1 MSPFMRVMIV
11 IALALGAFVMPSAA
25 VAAPPGN
32 DDFANAT
39 VIDPSSLPYS
49 ASVDNTEATTETGEP
64 LQCVSPPPDKTV
76 WYSFTPNADMVLRAD
91 TAGSDFSSF
100 LEVFQSTGPGFGG
113 LSGLQCQFFGS
124 PVIFSASAGTTY
136 YFQAAAFPF
145 SGGGNL
151 QFHLQEIPPPPND
164 DFADAT
170 VVPSVPYSNTV
181 DTTGADTQSGEPLPS
196 CGFGSLT
203 GSVWY
208 SFTPSV
214 SGSVSARAS
223 GNLTTVLAAYTG
235 SGLGSLN
242 EVRCRNFGGLLT
254 MHVDAGT
261 TYFFQVGGMFGG
273 RGNLQFTIDVTPPPV
288 ASMSLFP
295 GDPSIFDTVQFFSGS
310 FDPGEVGIE
319 SMSWTFGD
327 GGTATG
333 CCPTHRYAADGD
345 YTVVLAV
352 TTFDGRTAST
362 ERVVQVRTHDV
373 AITKLQV
380 PQSGKV
386 GQTRQLLVGLSNKRY
401 GETAEVQLYKSGP
414 GGFELV
420 GTLTQSVPVRGGGRT
435 TDFRF
440 SYTFTSADAV
450 LGKVTFKAVASLVG
464 ARDAVPADNEAVALP
479 TKVNG

>member
-1 MSPFMRVMIV
+1 MRIT
-11 IALALGAFVMPSAA
+11 IAVLAGMVALLLPGTAAA
-25 VAAPPGN
+25 VPPAN

-49 ASVDNTEATTETGEP
+49 NSVTNTEATTEPGEP
-64 LQCVSPPPDKTV
+64 LQCIVPSPERTV
-76 WYSFTPNADMVLRAD
+76 WYSITPTADMVLRAD
-91 TAGSDFSSF
+91 TSGSNFSSF
-100 LEVFQSTGPGFGG
+100 LEVFQSSGSGFGG

-124 PVIFSASAGTTY
+124 PLVFSASAGTTY

-170 VVPSVPYSNTV
+170 VVPSLPYNNTV
-181 DTTGADTQSGEPLPS
+181 DTTGADTETGEPTPS
-196 CGFGSLT
+196 CGFGNLPSA
-203 GSVWY
+203 SVWY

-223 GNLTTVLAAYTG
+223 GGFSTVLAAYTG

-242 EVRCRNFGGLLT
+242 EVRCRNFSGLLT

-261 TYFFQVGGMFGG
+261 TYYFQAGGMFGG
-273 RGNLQFTIDVTPPPV
+273 RGNLQFNIGVTPPPV
-288 ASMSLFP
+288 AGISLFP
-295 GDPSIFDTVQFFSGS
+295 GDPSIFDNVQFFSSS

-319 SMSWTFGD
+319 SMAWTFGD

-333 CCPTHRYAADGD
+333 CCPTHRYAADRN
-345 YTVVLAV
+345 YTVGLTV

-362 ERVVQVRTHDV
+362 ETVVQVRTHDV

-380 PQSGKV
+380 PQSGNV
-386 GQTRQLLVGLSNKRY
+386 GQTRQVIVGLSNKRY
-401 GETAEVQLYKSGP
+401 GETVQVQLFKSGP
-414 GGFELV
+414 GGFEFVGILV
-420 GTLTQSVPVRGGGRT
+420 QSVPVRAGGRT
-435 TDFRF
+435 TDFKF
-440 SYTFTSADAV
+440 SYTFTSADAA
-450 LGKVTFKAVASLVG
+450 LGKVTFKAIASLVS
-464 ARDAVPADNEAVALP
+464 ARDAVPADNEAIALP